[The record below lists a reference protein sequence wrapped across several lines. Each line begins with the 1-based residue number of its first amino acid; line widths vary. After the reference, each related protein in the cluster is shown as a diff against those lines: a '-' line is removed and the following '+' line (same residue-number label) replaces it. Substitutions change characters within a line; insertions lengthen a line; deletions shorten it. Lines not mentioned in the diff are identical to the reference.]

1 MTGLLQRRDAGGH
14 YEKNILKKI
23 LINMYLGPAEDGSQN
38 SKRGRGVGRP
48 GVPHTRQRVSH
59 LAYRVFPENG
69 SLSYL
74 CTHG

>member
-1 MTGLLQRRDAGGH
+1 
-14 YEKNILKKI
+14 
-23 LINMYLGPAEDGSQN
+23 MYLGPAEDGSQN